1 MKSYDKIRKEV
12 KEQIKTKEISNPFTD
27 ETMTLKDW
35 KEINQKIRKELKNM
49 MNKLNDVHVSYSQGK
64 QSRRVTYVW
73 HQHVPSCIF
82 HQYDPHTGQMV
93 RLDIYTPNNKK
104 RKRTA
109 TKGIK
114 IYD

>member
-1 MKSYDKIRKEV
+1 
-12 KEQIKTKEISNPFTD
+12 
-27 ETMTLKDW
+27 
-35 KEINQKIRKELKNM
+35 M

-73 HQHVPSCIF
+73 HQHVPSCVF

>member
-49 MNKLNDVHVSYSQGK
+49 NVRCRSVFYNPLNEKIYIK
-64 QSRRVTYVW
+64 QSFRNVKINGLINWTCTMEDFILETGKEPKGYLDDEYFT
-73 HQHVPSCIF
+73 VP
-82 HQYDPHTGQMV
+82 
-93 RLDIYTPNNKK
+93 
-104 RKRTA
+104 A
-109 TKGIK
+109 W
-114 IYD
+114 